1 MKKYTVL
8 YITMLLFTIAG
19 CRKYL
24 DVNEDPRTPQLTTAE
39 TLLPHMQ
46 SAMGNAV
53 GLDGRYTGK
62 YVQYWVNNAANDG
75 VEGHASAGGTEMWT
89 MHYTKLGLALNQ
101 MENDATLKEKW
112 YYVGVAKAIRA
123 WSWQLCTDHFGE
135 MILKQAWEADRYVFD
150 YDSQEEIYK
159 EVEKLCL
166 EALDNFNKESTK
178 PILLSSDF
186 IFKGNKDRWVKFVY
200 GILAINANHL
210 SNKSTY
216 DPAKVIEY
224 ANKSLADNNDN
235 ARIQYNGTTVG
246 TAPATTSDVFI
257 LGPKRQNI
265 TSLSYVQSSVI
276 LNMLNGYHRGV
287 SVVDP
292 RIGNMMQKSADGNY
306 YGAIPTFGDP
316 NATPATNTKRIPSVI
331 GGFAAPWPGRYLFR
345 DTITFP
351 IMTYSQIQF
360 IKAEAALKS
369 GQTGVAYTAYKE
381 GIDKSMDFVSG
392 LGSSTISATAK
403 TTYLGSAA
411 VAQTDADLT
420 IKDIMCQKY
429 IALWGWGFEETW
441 ADLRRYNYDTTVFK
455 GYVIPEPN
463 KLSSS
468 NDGLLVQRYRP
479 QTTEYSYNVKA
490 LEAIG
495 ATRDN
500 YHTDKMW
507 FVKP

>member
-8 YITMLLFTIAG
+8 YITILLFTITG

-24 DVNEDPRTPQLTTAE
+24 DVNTDPRTPQQTTAE
-39 TLLPHMQ
+39 TLLPHIQ
-46 SAMGNAV
+46 SYMGYAL

-62 YVQYWVNNAANDG
+62 YVQNWVSNAANDG

-89 MHYTKLGLALNQ
+89 MHYTKMGLAINQ
-101 MENDATLKEKW
+101 MKNDAVLNEKW
-112 YYVGVAKAIRA
+112 YYAGIANALRA
-123 WSWQLCTDHFGE
+123 WSWQLCTDHYGD
-135 MILKQAWEADRYVFD
+135 MILKQAWQPDRYVFD

-166 EALDNFNKESTK
+166 EALDYFSKETTK
-178 PILLSSDF
+178 TILASSDY

-200 GILAINANHL
+200 GVLAINANHL

-216 DPAKVIEY
+216 NPAKVIEY
-224 ANKSLADNNDN
+224 ADKSLGDNVDN
-235 ARIQYNGTTVG
+235 ARIQYNGTVSG
-246 TAPATTSDVFI
+246 SATTSDAFV
-257 LGPKRQNI
+257 LGPKRANI

-276 LNMLNGYHRGV
+276 LNMLNGYYRGV
-287 SVVDP
+287 TVADP
-292 RIGNMMQKSADGNY
+292 RIGNMLQKSPDGNY
-306 YGAIPTFGDP
+306 YGAIPTYGDP
-316 NATPATNTKRIPSVI
+316 NATPTTNTKKIPAVI
-331 GGFAAPWPGRYLFR
+331 GGYAAPWPGRYLFR

-360 IKAEAALKS
+360 IKAEAALKAT
-369 GQTGVAYTAYKE
+369 QLGVAYAAYKN

-392 LGSSTISATAK
+392 LGSATISATQK
-403 TTYLGSAA
+403 TTYLGSEA

-420 IKDIMCQKY
+420 LKDIMCQKY

-455 GYVIPEPN
+455 GYVIPELN
-463 KLSSS
+463 KMSSS

-479 QTTEYSYNVKA
+479 QATEYSYNVKA
-490 LEAIG
+490 LEIIG